1 MTPQNDTDPPFF
13 AYDPLLPPEMARR
26 AEKIGIAKANLDSLS
41 LLTLAVLAGAFIAL
55 GAVFMTTT
63 LTGSAEQQLPYGVT
77 RLLGGVVFA
86 LGLILVVIGGA
97 ELFTGNNLM
106 VMAWASRRISSI
118 ALLRAWTFAY
128 AGNFVGATGAAVLVF
143 LAGHYGFGQGA
154 VGETSL
160 RIAQAKMTLG
170 FAEAFFL
177 GILCNI
183 LVCLAVWL
191 SYSAHTVTGKVL
203 VIVPPVAAFVAAGF
217 EHSIANMYLIPAGL
231 LIKWFAEPS
240 FWQMISATP
249 QDFSSLTLE
258 GAVRNLVPV
267 TLGNIVG
274 GGVFVAAV
282 YWFVYLRRR

>member
-1 MTPQNDTDPPFF
+1 MTPPSESRPPVF

-26 AEKIGIAKANLDSLS
+26 AEEIGIAKAKLDTLS

-55 GAVFMTTT
+55 GAIFMTTT
-63 LTGSAEQQLPYGVT
+63 LAGTADQLPYGVA

-106 VMAWASRRISSI
+106 VMAWASRRIPGV
-118 ALLRAWTFAY
+118 ALSRAWVLAY
-128 AGNFVGATGAAVLVF
+128 VGNFIGAGGAALLVF
-143 LAGHYGFGQGA
+143 LAGHHGFGQGA
-154 VGETSL
+154 VGEMSL

-170 FAEAFFL
+170 PIHAFFL

-191 SYSAHTVTGKVL
+191 TYSAHSVTGKVL
-203 VIVPPVAAFVAAGF
+203 VIVPPIAAFVAAGF

-240 FWQMISATP
+240 FWQAISATP
-249 QDFSSLTLE
+249 QQYALLTLE
-258 GAVRNLVPV
+258 GAIRNLVPV
-267 TLGNIVG
+267 TLGNMVG
-274 GGVFVAAV
+274 GGVFVAAI
-282 YWFVYLRRR
+282 YWFVYLRKR

>member
-1 MTPQNDTDPPFF
+1 MPPENQPDPPKF

-26 AEKIGIAKANLDSLS
+26 AENIGIAKAKLDAVS

-55 GAVFMTTT
+55 GAIFMTTT
-63 LTGSAEQQLPYGVT
+63 LTGSAGHLPFGVA

-86 LGLILVVIGGA
+86 LGLVLVVIGGA

-106 VMAWASRRISSI
+106 VMAWASRRVSST
-118 ALLRAWTFAY
+118 ALLRSWTVAY
-128 AGNFVGATGAAVLVF
+128 VGNFIAASGVAIMAF
-143 LAGHYGFGQGA
+143 FAGYYSFGQSA
-154 VGETSL
+154 IGETAL
-160 RIAQAKMTLG
+160 RIAQAKTTLG
-170 FAEAFFL
+170 FTEAFFL

-191 SYSAHTVTGKVL
+191 TYSAHTVTGKIL

-240 FWQMISATP
+240 FWQTISATP
-249 QDFSSLTLE
+249 QQFPSLTLE
-258 GAVRNLVPV
+258 GAVRNLLPV

-282 YWFVYLRRR
+282 YWFVYLRKR

>member
-1 MTPQNDTDPPFF
+1 MTPPDDTGSRQF

-26 AEKIGIAKANLDSLS
+26 AETIGVAKAQLDAVS

-63 LTGSAEQQLPYGVT
+63 LAGTAGHVPYGIS
-77 RLLGGVVFA
+77 RLLGGGVFA

-106 VMAWASRRISSI
+106 VMAWASRRITGG
-118 ALLRAWTFAY
+118 ALLRSWLLAY
-128 AGNFVGATGAAVLVF
+128 IGNFAGACGAAILVF
-143 LAGHYGFGQGA
+143 LAGHHLFGQGA
-154 VGETSL
+154 VGETAL
-160 RIAQAKMTLG
+160 RIAQAKMALG
-170 FAEAFFL
+170 FSQAFFL

-191 SYSAHTVTGKVL
+191 TYSAHTVTGKVL

-217 EHSIANMYLIPAGL
+217 EHSIANMYLIPVGL
-231 LIKWFAEPS
+231 LIKWFADAT
-240 FWQMISATP
+240 FWQAIAASPEQFATI
-249 QDFSSLTLE
+249 TLG

-267 TLGNIVG
+267 TLGNMVG
-274 GGVFVAAV
+274 GGGFVAAV
-282 YWFVYLRRR
+282 YWFAYLRKR